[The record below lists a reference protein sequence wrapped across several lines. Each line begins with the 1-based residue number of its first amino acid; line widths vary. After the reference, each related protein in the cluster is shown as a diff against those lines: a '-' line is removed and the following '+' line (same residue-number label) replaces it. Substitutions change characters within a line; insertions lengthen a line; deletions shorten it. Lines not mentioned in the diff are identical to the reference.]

1 MKRNK
6 LATLLSATLIITL
19 SAGLVSADAR
29 RILRPG
35 DHVIDV
41 KRLADSVKETAQRA
55 QEYQNQLNKYKDMLI
70 LYSGLP
76 ELNQKVNEAVQAM
89 QTQLSGASLVLK
101 QNLSLDDSI
110 LRKRPTAN
118 ETYQPT
124 HIREYQQSLLN
135 EQQLANKE
143 ALTVYQRTL
152 QQAQDREEAIANIA
166 AADTDGIVGTRQ
178 KTAAMAT
185 LQSLHETDEARAAG
199 AALINQIEADEAQYA
214 EMRRQQEETK
224 LGQFY
229 LYDPYNPSDY
239 DREHAPQT
247 DNFGFLSTRNT
258 GT

>member
-1 MKRNK
+1 MKRK
-6 LATLLSATLIITL
+6 LAVLLSATLIITL

-55 QEYQNQLNKYKDMLI
+55 QEYQNQLDKYKDMLI

-89 QTQLSGASLVLK
+89 QTQLTGASLVLK

-118 ETYQPT
+118 ETYQPNQ
-124 HIREYQQSLLN
+124 IREYQQSLLN

-152 QQAQDREEAIANIA
+152 QQAQEREEAIADIA
-166 AADTDGIVGTRQ
+166 ATDTDGIVGTRQ
-178 KTAAMAT
+178 KTAAMAA

-214 EMRRQQEETK
+214 DMRRQQEETK

-229 LYDPYNPSDY
+229 LYDPYTPSDY
-239 DREHAPQT
+239 DEDHAPQT
-247 DNFGFLSTRNT
+247 DNFGFLSTRDT

>member
-1 MKRNK
+1 MKRK
-6 LATLLSATLIITL
+6 LAVLLSATLIITL

-55 QEYQNQLNKYKDMLI
+55 QEYQNQLDKYKDMLI

-166 AADTDGIVGTRQ
+166 ATATDGIVGTRQ
-178 KTAAMAT
+178 KTAAMAA

-199 AALINQIEADEAQYA
+199 AALINQIETDEAQYA
-214 EMRRQQEETK
+214 DMRRQQEETK

-239 DREHAPQT
+239 DEDHAPQT
-247 DNFGFLSTRNT
+247 DNFGFLSTRDT

>member
-1 MKRNK
+1 MKRK
-6 LATLLSATLIITL
+6 LAVLLSATLIITL

-55 QEYQNQLNKYKDMLI
+55 QEYQNQLDKYKDMLI

-76 ELNQKVNEAVQAM
+76 ELNKKVNEAVQAM
-89 QTQLSGASLVLK
+89 QTQLAGASLVLK
-101 QNLSLDDSI
+101 QNQSLDDST

-118 ETYQPT
+118 ETYQPN

-152 QQAQDREEAIANIA
+152 QQARDREETIADIA

-178 KTAAMAT
+178 KTAAMAA

-199 AALINQIEADEAQYA
+199 AALINQIKADEALYA
-214 EMRRQQEETK
+214 DMRRQQEETK

-247 DNFGFLSTRNT
+247 DNFGFLSTRDT